1 MAKNDRESLVTRFDV
16 AWKGLESDLKHRWMK
31 QTGGGSGQQQTAF
44 SLLAWAREQKLLT
57 TDQERFLDRC
67 RSVRNAYAHV
77 SFEGYSGPVASP
89 PKEIVERLERILGA
103 LRHPRKVGDIAT
115 RASTCL
121 PTTPLREALQTMH
134 RGDFS
139 QLPYED
145 EQRGWLLV
153 TREQVGRWAEAKAE
167 ADGMVL
173 LDLSVAVSELAD
185 HPEVGPV
192 RPRNVAA
199 SATLTSALAELEA
212 ALHRPDDAEGG
223 YPLVLVTGKGGAAP
237 VQVLAVDDLPRA
249 YQELGMIW

>member
-1 MAKNDRESLVTRFDV
+1 MAKHDRESMANRFDA
-16 AWKGLESDLKHRWMK
+16 AWKALESELKHRWRER
-31 QTGGGSGQQQTAF
+31 TGGGSGQQQTTF
-44 SLLAWAREQKLLT
+44 SMLTWARDQKLLT

-89 PKEIVERLERILGA
+89 PREIVERLEKILGG
-103 LRHPRKVGDIAT
+103 LRHPRKVGEIAT
-115 RASTCL
+115 EASTCL

-139 QLPYED
+139 QLPYRD

-173 LDLSVAVSELAD
+173 LDLSAAVSELAD

-192 RPRNVAA
+192 RPSQLDPSAALASAVAA
-199 SATLTSALAELEA
+199 LES
-212 ALHRPDDAEGG
+212 ALHRPDDADGG
-223 YPLVLVTGKGGAAP
+223 YPLVLVTGKGAGAP

-249 YQELGMIW
+249 YRELGR